1 MSTAILPLT
10 ANATTLRARG
20 LPRASRDVTVDIAR
34 AWCLTVVVALHA
46 LMVGVSV
53 GAAGPV
59 LQNALESWP
68 WLPAFTWLAQ
78 IMPLFVVLG
87 GFSSYTQWGRM
98 HARGVRPGEYVAQRM
113 QRLVRPA
120 VGAVAAVLIVLAALT
135 VAGVPPEIVATAGF
149 RLSQPLWFLGV
160 YILCTAFVP
169 VLAAAHRRAP
179 AVTVGALASV
189 VVAVDVVRAATG
201 VTAVGFAN
209 LLFAWLLIQQLGFWL
224 ASGRLAGLSRRSLL
238 GIAGGALVVLFVS
251 AATGVYSFDMLANL
265 NPPTFALVL
274 LGGAQLA
281 LFEVARPALRR
292 LESIRPVLA
301 AVNAVNARA
310 MTIYLWHMLV
320 LIALA
325 GIVLLSG
332 MRLPQPLTPD
342 WWLTRPL
349 WLAAVG
355 VGVALVVA
363 LAGRVELGR
372 SRTVGAPG
380 PGTAG
385 TSGGAVRAYA
395 SAAAGAGG
403 VLVILL
409 SGFALAGGVLGAALL
424 VASVS
429 LSRPR
434 AEAGVEAR

>member
-1 MSTAILPLT
+1 MSTAILPVT
-10 ANATTLRARG
+10 ANATTFRSGG

-46 LMVGVSV
+46 LMVGVSI

-98 HARGVRPGEYVAQRM
+98 RARGVRPGEYVAQRM

-120 VGAVAAVLIVLAALT
+120 VVAVAAVLIVLAALT

-169 VLAAAHRRAP
+169 VLEAAHRRAP

-209 LLFAWLLIQQLGFWL
+209 LLFAWLLIQQFGFWL

-238 GIAGGALVVLFVS
+238 GIAGGVLAVLFAS
-251 AATGVYSFDMLANL
+251 AAAGVYSFDMLANL

-274 LGGAQLA
+274 LGAAQLA
-281 LFEVARPALRR
+281 LFELVRPALRR

-301 AVNAVNARA
+301 AVNVVNARA

-320 LIALA
+320 LIVLA
-325 GIVLLSG
+325 GILLVSG

-342 WWLTRPL
+342 WWLTRPV

-372 SRTVGAPG
+372 SRTPG
-380 PGTAG
+380 TGTAG
-385 TSGGAVRAYA
+385 TPGGAARAYA

-424 VASVS
+424 VAAVS

-434 AEAGVEAR
+434 AEATVEAR